1 MRSRHRAV
9 TLIVSL
15 ALAAVTVYA
24 QLRDLN
30 HISALR
36 TAAIGLAPAWHFL
49 ETEQRSRHAAVLAG
63 TAGDPWS
70 YRLLSDRLIEA
81 LRRVAPAAS
90 LPAIFVALRFVQNAA
105 IFALAAA
112 YFASLQFRPAIV
124 HAGLAALAW
133 SVCFANYNAGLA
145 FDTYF
150 DVLFYLAAATL
161 VAHRRPV
168 LVAPL
173 ALLAATNRET
183 ALLIPLL
190 MAITDDG
197 RSTGPRLAFAG
208 VTLLGQ
214 VAVVLAI
221 RIAIGPQ
228 DLIVGGEGHRQG
240 WALLAYNVGR
250 PVTWLNLGTTYL
262 FLPVAAALAWR
273 RWPARLQTTFVG
285 MVPLWTAVHFVA
297 AIVAETRLFLVPW
310 VIVVLP
316 AALVALDE
324 DTRRQYPAAASAC
337 SSCASVEP

>member
-1 MRSRHRAV
+1 MEPRHDESPGPAKGEARSWYRVAV
-9 TLIVSL
+9 LVVSL

-24 QLRDLN
+24 QLRELN

-49 ETEQRSRHAAVLAG
+49 ETEQASRHDAVLRRA
-63 TAGDPWS
+63 AGDPWS
-70 YRLLSDRLIEA
+70 YRLLSDELIEA
-81 LRRVAPAAS
+81 LRRFLPDVS
-90 LPAIFVALRFVQNAA
+90 LSATFVAVRFVQNIA
-105 IFALAAA
+105 IFVLAAT
-112 YFASLQFRPAIV
+112 YFASFGFRPAVV

-133 SVCFANYNAGLA
+133 SMCFANYNAGLA

-161 VAHRRPV
+161 VAHRRV
-168 LVAPL
+168 ALVPPL

-190 MAITDDG
+190 MAVTDDG
-197 RSTGPRLAFAG
+197 LSHRRRLAAAG
-208 VTLLGQ
+208 ATLLAQ
-214 VAVVLAI
+214 VAVALAI
-221 RIAIGPQ
+221 RVLVGPQ

-262 FLPVAAALAWR
+262 VLPAAAALAWR
-273 RWPARLQTTFVG
+273 RWPARLRTTFVG

-297 AIVAETRLFLVPW
+297 GIAAETRLFLVPW
-310 VIVVLP
+310 VIVILP
-316 AALVALDE
+316 AALVALEDE
-324 DTRRQYPAAASAC
+324 NRRQ
-337 SSCASVEP
+337 